1 MSVVAGREI
10 RVGVGQQTAGGD
22 RGRPARQRDDR
33 HAPEP
38 SIGIDGRVG
47 RRGRAAEGRSRD
59 AREQHHRNRENT
71 IEICLLKVGGTSP
84 ITTRGAA
91 QQKIIL
97 VLEPSNSAT
106 SGVKIS
112 ELSERK
118 IAAEVPSFELTPP
131 SPDRRRMLA
140 RGN

>member
-1 MSVVAGREI
+1 MFRFRLNPGR
-10 RVGVGQQTAGGD
+10 GQYHTRHRSWWD
-22 RGRPARQRDDR
+22 VSFYCHRPW
-33 HAPEP
+33 
-38 SIGIDGRVG
+38 
-47 RRGRAAEGRSRD
+47 
-59 AREQHHRNRENT
+59 QHHRNRENT

-97 VLEPSNSAT
+97 VLEPSNSAM

-118 IAAEVPSFELTPP
+118 IAAEVPSFEPTPP